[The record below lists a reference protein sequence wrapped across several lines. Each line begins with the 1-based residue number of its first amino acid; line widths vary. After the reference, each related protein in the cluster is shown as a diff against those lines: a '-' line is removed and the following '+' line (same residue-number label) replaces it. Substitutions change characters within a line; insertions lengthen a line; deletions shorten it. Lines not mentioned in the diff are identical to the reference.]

1 MACML
6 ERCLL
11 LTADALTV
19 TPTAAPSTGGGATE
33 MLPWIIAGV
42 SLAAVLALAAALA
55 VVSRRL
61 RRRRSCSAVRPVTEQ
76 LPTAAEAT
84 VLKVGKLH
92 EQGMREDQ
100 QDCFAVSPE
109 ELEKEHGLL
118 AVVADGM
125 GGLTDGAKV
134 SRTAVSAMLDGFC
147 SVGGEPQLVLLELLR
162 RANDAVNGMLEADGG
177 KKGGSTLVAA
187 LARGGRLSWL
197 TVGDS
202 RISMLRDGEL
212 YQLNREHVYRN
223 ELLVDAANGLES
235 FESALTNPRASGLTS
250 YLGMGRLRYV
260 DMPARAVNIRPGD
273 RFVLMSDGVYN
284 ALGDGELRSA
294 LAAPAQDAADE
305 IGRRIAEK
313 GYKGQDNYTA
323 VIIEAAAVGERG

>member
-1 MACML
+1 
-6 ERCLL
+6 
-11 LTADALTV
+11 
-19 TPTAAPSTGGGATE
+19 
-33 MLPWIIAGV
+33 
-42 SLAAVLALAAALA
+42 
-55 VVSRRL
+55 
-61 RRRRSCSAVRPVTEQ
+61 
-76 LPTAAEAT
+76 
-84 VLKVGKLH
+84 
-92 EQGMREDQ
+92 
-100 QDCFAVSPE
+100 
-109 ELEKEHGLL
+109 
-118 AVVADGM
+118 
-125 GGLTDGAKV
+125 
-134 SRTAVSAMLDGFC
+134 
-147 SVGGEPQLVLLELLR
+147 
-162 RANDAVNGMLEADGG
+162 
-177 KKGGSTLVAA
+177 
-187 LARGGRLSWL
+187 
-197 TVGDS
+197 
-202 RISMLRDGEL
+202 MLRDGEL